1 MKIYIVAPY
10 AAMATSLDKIIEEYH
25 DVDITYDVG
34 DINICQE
41 LGRQAQ
47 KEKYD
52 VIISRGGIARS
63 IKKSTTIPVVDM
75 KLSGNDILKSILM
88 ADNGIKTAIV
98 AYSNITTGARE
109 VIDLLNLDMKIY
121 TITDAV
127 DLTDLLIQLKKEKVE
142 QILGDIAAVNKADE
156 LLFETILF
164 QSGDE
169 TIRIA
174 IDYAIDMVNQM
185 NRKMLIDTVGSKFFE
200 MNNYDY
206 CLLEDDQLLHTKLF
220 HFIDLP
226 ISHENLIGL
235 KYNCANRL
243 EEEKELLINY
253 REDLR
258 IYLSQLRLGH
268 RIYSLFKFEKHDIAT
283 DYPEGVCIYKPN
295 ELYKLVAKSEKMH
308 ALLKSVSEMSD
319 RQLLV
324 LCGKD
329 DITIDNV
336 LKFLFRQRNDFVDN
350 VVVDLRNFDMKNMK
364 QVLDLKSRHIIF
376 KNVTAIEQ
384 IMDIQQITSACTAK
398 ITIITPVINGIHDE
412 KLLESTIKLP
422 STIERKDDLEEIINH
437 FIGYYRNAF
446 GTIPIKISEGF
457 VGDITHLLGETI
469 YDLLKVLT
477 GLILKSS
484 SPVIQASQFEN
495 EYQSMHEIENLQ
507 SLMGLTLEKLEEHMI
522 RLQLNREDNNQTRV
536 AERLGISRATLWR
549 KMKKYGL

>member
-1 MKIYIVAPY
+1 
-10 AAMATSLDKIIEEYH
+10 
-25 DVDITYDVG
+25 
-34 DINICQE
+34 
-41 LGRQAQ
+41 
-47 KEKYD
+47 
-52 VIISRGGIARS
+52 
-63 IKKSTTIPVVDM
+63 
-75 KLSGNDILKSILM
+75 
-88 ADNGIKTAIV
+88 
-98 AYSNITTGARE
+98 
-109 VIDLLNLDMKIY
+109 
-121 TITDAV
+121 
-127 DLTDLLIQLKKEKVE
+127 
-142 QILGDIAAVNKADE
+142 
-156 LLFETILF
+156 
-164 QSGDE
+164 
-169 TIRIA
+169 
-174 IDYAIDMVNQM
+174 
-185 NRKMLIDTVGSKFFE
+185 
-200 MNNYDY
+200 
-206 CLLEDDQLLHTKLF
+206 
-220 HFIDLP
+220 
-226 ISHENLIGL
+226 
-235 KYNCANRL
+235 
-243 EEEKELLINY
+243 
-253 REDLR
+253 
-258 IYLSQLRLGH
+258 
-268 RIYSLFKFEKHDIAT
+268 
-283 DYPEGVCIYKPN
+283 
-295 ELYKLVAKSEKMH
+295 
-308 ALLKSVSEMSD
+308 MSD